1 MGGPLVAKPLPD
13 PIRFLPDPIE
23 VRSVLDSRVLVLG
36 ELAVVPAIIVEA
48 ARAYAESE
56 EIRWCVRHNCDG
68 VPRLGRPPTSCWK
81 AEFTRHLDPADCEF
95 TSARLILEKSS

>member
-1 MGGPLVAKPLPD
+1 MTLPD
-13 PIRFLPDPIE
+13 PKE
-23 VRSVLDSRVLVLG
+23 VAEALEDAAVYGSDQWQYDIDAILD
-36 ELAVVPAIIVEA
+36 A
-48 ARAYAESE
+48 ARAYAASE
-56 EIRWCVRHNCDG
+56 EVWWCVRHNCDG